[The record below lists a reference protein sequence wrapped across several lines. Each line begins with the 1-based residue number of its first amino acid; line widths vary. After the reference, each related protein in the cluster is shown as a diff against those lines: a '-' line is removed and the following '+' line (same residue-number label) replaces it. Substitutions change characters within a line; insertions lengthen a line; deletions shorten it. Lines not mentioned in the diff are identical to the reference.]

1 MKRSF
6 FILFMIIFVCDVL
19 SQTHKDSSYNTLS
32 EYNKQLKKFPFI
44 KVAKPTKDSLV
55 TETNDI
61 IYCKNEKQT
70 LKLDAYIYKSNI
82 KLPALLLIHGGG
94 WFSGDKIMLKPLA
107 YTMSKKGYNCF
118 SIEYRLSDEAK
129 YPASINDV
137 LEALKFIKANAEVF
151 NVDTLKIAVL
161 GCSSGAQ
168 MASLVGT
175 KYPEKFQAII
185 NLDGIL
191 AFHHPESKE
200 GQMASKWLGAT
211 YEENPHIWNEASAL
225 SHVTKNTP
233 PILFINSQY
242 DRFHAGRDDMIKML
256 NNYTIYSK
264 IEKIKDSPHTFW
276 LFEPW
281 FDDTVSYITSFLDQ
295 QFKLN

>member
-6 FILFMIIFVCDVL
+6 FILFMIIFVCDVS
-19 SQTHKDSSYNTLS
+19 SQTYKDSSYNTLS

-44 KVAKPTKDSLV
+44 KIANPTKDSLV
-55 TETNDI
+55 NETNDI
-61 IYCKNEKQT
+61 IYCKNEKYT
-70 LKLDAYIYKSNI
+70 LKLDAYIYKSNL

-94 WFSGDKIMLKPLA
+94 WSSGDKIMLKPLA

-129 YPASINDV
+129 YPASINDI
-137 LEALKFIKANAEVF
+137 LEALQFIKTNASKF
-151 NVDTLKIAVL
+151 NIDTLKIGVL

-168 MASLVGT
+168 MASLLGT

-191 AFHHPESKE
+191 AFHHPESNE
-200 GQMASKWLGAT
+200 GTYATKWLGGT
-211 YEENPHIWNEASAL
+211 YEEIPEIWKEASAL
-225 SHVTKNTP
+225 NHVNKKTP
-233 PILFINSQY
+233 PILFINSQF
-242 DRFHAGRDDMIKML
+242 DRFHAGRDDMIKIL
-256 NNYTIYSK
+256 NKYNIYNRVV
-264 IEKIKDSPHTFW
+264 EIKDSPHTFW

-281 FDDTVSYITSFLDQ
+281 FNDTISYVTSFLDQ